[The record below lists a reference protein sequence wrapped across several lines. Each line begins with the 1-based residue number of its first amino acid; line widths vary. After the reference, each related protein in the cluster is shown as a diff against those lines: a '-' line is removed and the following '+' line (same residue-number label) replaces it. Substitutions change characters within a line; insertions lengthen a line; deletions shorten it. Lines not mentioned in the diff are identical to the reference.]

1 MKRRKFLLLTAGFAL
16 GTILPLRAKQ
26 LPSVVIEP
34 NKLTGLSSTQWEVMD
49 VVLDHLFPS
58 ESNAPGSK
66 DIYATAWLHNAL
78 IMPDVEQSHRE
89 FMRDGLLMLEKLS
102 NKTHKTSFIQLD
114 EEKRESTLRTLEQDR
129 DGRAWLRETLRYI
142 LEALLTDPVY
152 GGNPKSI
159 GWKWL
164 KHQPGFP
171 LPVIGKRYF
180 EL

>member
-1 MKRRKFLLLTAGFAL
+1 MKRRQFLLLTAGFAL
-16 GTILPLRAKQ
+16 STVLSSQAKD

-34 NKLTGLSSTQWEVMD
+34 NKLTGLNSLQWEVMD
-49 VVLDHLFPS
+49 AVLDHLFPS
-58 ESNAPGSK
+58 EKQAPGAK
-66 DIYATAWLHNAL
+66 DVYATAWIHNAL
-78 IMPDVEQSHRE
+78 VMPDTEQSHRN
-89 FMRDGLLMLEKLS
+89 FMRDGLLQLEKLA
-102 NKTHKTSFIQLD
+102 HKIHQTSFLKLT
-114 EEKRESTLRTLEQDR
+114 EEKRESTLRTLEEDG

-142 LEALLTDPVY
+142 LEALLTDPIY
-152 GGNPKSI
+152 GGNPNSI